1 MPKFPK
7 DVIQRAYD
15 VGFSDKEL
23 HEAERTIPLS
33 AFKERL
39 AAREKAI
46 ENAAAY
52 DEDELQDNIVETDM
66 TGRPEPIPRATT
78 PAQFQG
84 EVDTVTQQRFEAL
97 CLLKGWDSGEKMQEI
112 MEGILGDAGF

>member
-1 MPKFPK
+1 MPKFPT
-7 DVIQRAYD
+7 DVVQRAHD
-15 VGFSDKEL
+15 VGFPDWEI
-23 HEAERTIPLS
+23 HEAEQSMPLE
-33 AFKERL
+33 AFSERV
-39 AAREKAI
+39 AAQEKAI
-46 ENAAAY
+46 EDAALRG
-52 DEDELQDNIVETDM
+52 EDELQDNIVETDM